1 MSDTLQVELMWYLG
15 DVATAG
21 GLLAFSP
28 LAALCDLLPGVLPGR
43 LGGRLPHPPPPL
55 PYTGPTWKATPLGDC
70 VLSRCRPP
78 PPLTT
83 VTLQFSGEM
92 GCLVH
97 MGPLSPNPDAA
108 TERSSGPSW
117 SSSLPSTSDRM
128 TDRRRKSSLLFS
140 RSALSRF
147 YKQNTVCYCMY
158 QYSEIIIKQLPYA
171 TTENNLMRTNCS
183 LSAARRS
190 LSTSTR
196 PWFSLR
202 SSLPSRNI
210 FFSSPIIT
218 VAA

>member
-1 MSDTLQVELMWYLG
+1 MRLLSDTLQVELMWYLG

-43 LGGRLPHPPPPL
+43 LGGRLPPPP
-55 PYTGPTWKATPLGDC
+55 PYTGPTWKATPFGDC
-70 VLSRCRPP
+70 VLNRCRPPP

-97 MGPLSPNPDAA
+97 MGPLSPNPGAA

-128 TDRRRKSSLLFS
+128 IDRSRKSSLLFS
-140 RSALSRF
+140 
-147 YKQNTVCYCMY
+147 
-158 QYSEIIIKQLPYA
+158 
-171 TTENNLMRTNCS
+171 
-183 LSAARRS
+183 
-190 LSTSTR
+190 
-196 PWFSLR
+196 
-202 SSLPSRNI
+202 
-210 FFSSPIIT
+210 T
-218 VAA
+218 VAAALRR